1 MTDTSTR
8 LWAGLFVLVVFV
20 AGLAAG
26 VVVIRLSPSP
36 EAGFGRPGAPGRPGG
51 SPPARM
57 NERLIDRMTA
67 AGMDLTPE
75 QDRQLRTVFAS
86 RQGRL
91 RDMNEEIRRLV
102 ETQQVQMNTEIAEIL
117 TPEQMA
123 VFDSEIVRMRRQPR
137 GPRSR
142 GSRGGWGGRG
152 GRGRGLPRGGPGPP
166 P

>member
-1 MTDTSTR
+1 MTDMSTR

-26 VVVIRLSPSP
+26 VVVIRLSPGP

-51 SPPARM
+51 PPPARM
-57 NERLIDRMTA
+57 NERLIDRMA
-67 AGMDLTPE
+67 AVGMDLTPE

-102 ETQQVQMNTEIAEIL
+102 ETQQEQMNAEIAEIL

-123 VFDSEIVRMRRQPR
+123 VFESEIVRMGRQPR
-137 GPRSR
+137 GPR
-142 GSRGGWGGRG
+142 GSRGGRGGRG